1 MTARDGTGLREWLE
15 RVRGE
20 YWERLG
26 QPPEPAVAPGPA
38 RVLFWL
44 CGRRLAL
51 EATLCKG
58 VVRRPRAAR
67 LPGLPPWLLGVA
79 GIRGEVVSLTD
90 PAAYLGMRGA
100 RPPGAGFVLLLAAGP
115 LKAGLWVDRVADV
128 VAVPEP
134 EVLPVESPWPGCP
147 PGAFEGHWPAGD
159 PPVLLLDG
167 RRYLEQTAVGE
178 AGPR

>member
-1 MTARDGTGLREWLE
+1 VTAREGKGLGEWLD

-26 QPPEPAVAPGPA
+26 QPPEPEAAPGA
-38 RVLFWL
+38 AQVLFWL
-44 CGRRLAL
+44 CGRRLAV

-67 LPGLPPWLLGVA
+67 LPGLPPWLLGVV

-90 PAAYLGMRGA
+90 PAAYLGLRGE
-100 RPPGAGFVLLLAAGP
+100 RPPGAGFVLLVGSGA
-115 LKAGLWVDRVADV
+115 LKAGLWVDRIADV
-128 VAVPEP
+128 APVPGA

-147 PGAFEGHWPAGD
+147 PGAFVGHWPEGD
-159 PPVLLLDG
+159 PPLLLLDG
-167 RRYLEQTAVGE
+167 CRYLEQTAAGGE
-178 AGPR
+178 GPR